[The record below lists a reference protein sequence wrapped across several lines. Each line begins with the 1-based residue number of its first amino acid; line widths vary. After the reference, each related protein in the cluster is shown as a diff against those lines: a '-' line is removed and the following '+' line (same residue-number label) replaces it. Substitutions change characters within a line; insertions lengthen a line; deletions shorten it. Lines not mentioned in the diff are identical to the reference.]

1 MRPHGTSPVSTP
13 APPHVNRPN
22 VRSPPSH
29 RLGKVR
35 VDASKTPQHLWILP
49 HLPTPKSPPLNRSIP
64 QSHSLILVDQTQGL
78 RSPPCSSR
86 RSRPQPIRSS
96 PLSTFQHLTASS
108 NLIESHCIYL
118 TTRTHATRA
127 CFSIPRSVR
136 ASLRSG
142 TASPRVCTQASLPN
156 LRRLRE
162 QRTTNEANEANE
174 RQREENF
181 GQRTNER
188 TKSNEIERNRTNERT
203 NEFTNLDFSFSF
215 FSLFSFFRFL
225 WYCDFSTGLL
235 IFAAV
240 AVDVGVDRRTTDE
253 RRTTDDGRRTM
264 NE

>member
-35 VDASKTPQHLWILP
+35 VDASKAPQHPWILP
-49 HLPTPKSPPLNRSIP
+49 HLPTPKCPHLNRSPP

-142 TASPRVCTQASLPN
+142 TASPRVCTQASHPN

-162 QRTTNEANEANE
+162 QRTTNEANERTNDNAKKL
-174 RQREENF
+174 RP
-181 GQRTNER
+181 TNER
-188 TKSNEIERNRTNERT
+188 TNEIERNRTNKRT
-203 NEFTNLDFSFSF
+203 NEFTNSDFSFSF
-215 FSLFSFFRFL
+215 FSLFSL
-225 WYCDFSTGLL
+225 FSL
-235 IFAAV
+235 F
-240 AVDVGVDRRTTDE
+240 
-253 RRTTDDGRRTM
+253 
-264 NE
+264 